1 MNNPILQFI
10 EKHKSGEAIGLTS
23 ICSSNKFVLEAV
35 IRQAGED
42 GTHLLIESTSNQVDQ
57 FGGYS
62 GMTPDGIIA
71 FIKKL
76 ARNNGLSVDQ
86 LILGG
91 DHLGPHPWK
100 DEKASQAMDKAK
112 DLIRAYCLAGFT
124 KIHLDTSMHCADDPG
139 DRHKPLDDSIV
150 GERTALL
157 CQVAEESSQRRQ
169 KNLSNPV
176 YVIGT
181 EVPIPGGAQDGLDK
195 NHVTRV
201 EDTKNSIEI
210 IRKAFFKHQLQEAW
224 ERVIAVVVQPGVEF
238 SDTSIVEYDRSEAAE
253 LSRFIETVPG
263 MVYEAHS
270 TDYQPRDK
278 LKQLVEDHFAILKVG
293 PWLTFAFREAVFA
306 LALMEEEWLS
316 HRKSIHLSNIRKVT
330 DSVMINQPKY
340 WQQHYKGNKR
350 EVAFAR
356 RYSYSD
362 RIRYYWP
369 HKEIDEAL
377 NRLFQNIGDY
387 PLPLTLISHY
397 LPAQYW
403 AIRDGQISNSPIDI
417 VRDKI
422 LEIYHLYKEAT
433 NSIQHAHSQRRL

>member
-1 MNNPILQFI
+1 MNNPILQVI
-10 EKHKSGEAIGLTS
+10 EKHKSGESIGLTS
-23 ICSSNKFVLEAV
+23 ICSSNQYVLEAV
-35 IRQAGED
+35 MCQARDD
-42 GTHLLIESTSNQVDQ
+42 GTPILIESTSNQVDQ

-62 GMTPDGIIA
+62 GMTPDGFMA
-71 FIKKL
+71 STKRL
-76 ARNNGLSVDQ
+76 ARHCGLSENR

-91 DHLGPHPWK
+91 DHLGPHSWQN
-100 DEKASQAMDKAK
+100 EKAGQAMDKAK
-112 DLIRAYCLAGFT
+112 DLVRAYCSAGFT

-139 DRHKPLDDSIV
+139 DRHKPLDDSII

-157 CQVAEESSQRRQ
+157 CKVAEESSQKRPE
-169 KNLSNPV
+169 NLSKPV

-181 EVPIPGGAQDGLDK
+181 EVPIPGGAQDELDK

-201 EDTKNSIEI
+201 EDAKKTIETL
-210 IRKAFFKHQLQEAW
+210 RKAFFKYKLQDAW
-224 ERVIAVVVQPGVEF
+224 VRVIAVVVQPGVEF
-238 SDTSIVEYDRSEAAE
+238 GDTEIVEYNRSDAAD

-263 MVYEAHS
+263 MIYEAHS

-278 LKQLVEDHFAILKVG
+278 LKQLVEDHYAILKVG

-306 LALMEEEWLS
+306 LALMEQEWLS
-316 HRKSIHLSNIRKVT
+316 HKKSIPLSNIRKVI

-340 WQQHYKGNKR
+340 WQQHYKGNMS

-369 HKEIDEAL
+369 HKEIDAAL
-377 NRLFQNIGDY
+377 KRLFQNIIDY
-387 PLPLTLISHY
+387 PMPLTLISHY

-422 LEIYHLYKEAT
+422 LEIVHLYKEAT
-433 NSIQHAHSQRRL
+433 NPIQHAHS